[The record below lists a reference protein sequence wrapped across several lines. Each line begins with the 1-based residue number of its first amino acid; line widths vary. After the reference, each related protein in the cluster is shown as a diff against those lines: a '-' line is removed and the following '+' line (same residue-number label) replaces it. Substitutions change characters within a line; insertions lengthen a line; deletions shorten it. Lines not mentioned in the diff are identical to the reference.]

1 MFSLCS
7 IGGENRMQLYWWPKT
22 RSLRALW
29 MLEEVGAPYERVP
42 VNIQQGGQK
51 DAAFLAVNPMGKIP
65 ALADG
70 EAKLAESAAICAY
83 LADKYPQAGLAP
95 PIGDPRRGRYLHWLF
110 FAPACVEPAFTQKF
124 ANVSLPE
131 SSAGWGSYER
141 VFKVLEQ
148 ALDGGPWLLGE
159 SFSAADVM
167 IGSDLWFG
175 IELFKIVEAE
185 PAFRAYIDR
194 CLERP
199 AMQRALAID
208 AAGV

>member
-1 MFSLCS
+1 
-7 IGGENRMQLYWWPKT
+7 MQLYWWPKT

-29 MLEEVGAPYERVP
+29 MLEEAGCDYERVP
-42 VNIQQGGQK
+42 VNITQGGQK
-51 DAAFLAVNPMGKIP
+51 DPTFLAVNPMGKLP

-83 LADKYPQAGLAP
+83 LADKFPEAGLAP

-110 FAPACVEPAFTQKF
+110 FGPACIEPAFAQKF
-124 ANVSLPE
+124 TGMSLPE
-131 SSAGWGSYER
+131 SSAGWGSYDR
-141 VFKVLEQ
+141 VFSVLEQ
-148 ALDGGPWLLGE
+148 ALATGPWLLGE

-175 IELFKIVEAE
+175 IELFKIVEAK
-185 PAFRAYIDR
+185 PTFRAYLDR
-194 CLERP
+194 CLARP
-199 AMQRALAID
+199 ALQRALAID